1 MFLRCADETHNTVF
15 AAIRQHTGAMTAKR
29 ELILGRGEGIDA
41 YTDGQTYVA
50 VVDEVA
56 EAVMR
61 QGLPG
66 FMRLAHLLVHEYL
79 HDTEDSGSHA
89 HDLEFMET
97 FHDIVLDQGEV
108 LFAAASYGFKLM
120 VKEATKASRREA
132 KQLDQL
138 ASSEKV
144 AKTEG

>member
-1 MFLRCADETHNTVF
+1 MVDSVAAD
-15 AAIRQHTGAMTAKR
+15 MMK
-29 ELILGRGEGIDA
+29 
-41 YTDGQTYVA
+41 
-50 VVDEVA
+50 
-56 EAVMR
+56 

-97 FHDIVLDQGEV
+97 FHDIVLDQGDA

-120 VKEATKASRREA
+120 LKETTKVSRREA

-138 ASSEKV
+138 ASSEK
-144 AKTEG
+144 KTRPES